1 VHHRDIKVIFTVEHQ
16 RVCIKVMKIMI
27 EITIEKRTDI
37 NRRIMTGERIIII
50 DMIIKEIDK
59 IGAEIED
66 QEEQAVEIIRI
77 QKDRIETHQQ
87 IDTILIIAK

>member
-1 VHHRDIKVIFTVEHQ
+1 
-16 RVCIKVMKIMI
+16 
-27 EITIEKRTDI
+27 
-37 NRRIMTGERIIII
+37 MTGERIIII

>member
-1 VHHRDIKVIFTVEHQ
+1 
-16 RVCIKVMKIMI
+16 MKIMI

>member
-1 VHHRDIKVIFTVEHQ
+1 
-16 RVCIKVMKIMI
+16 MI